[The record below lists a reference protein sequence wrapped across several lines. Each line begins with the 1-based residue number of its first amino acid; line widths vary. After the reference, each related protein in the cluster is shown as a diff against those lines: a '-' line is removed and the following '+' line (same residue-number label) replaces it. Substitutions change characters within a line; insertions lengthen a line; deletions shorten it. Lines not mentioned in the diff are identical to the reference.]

1 MAAWDAASP
10 TSAVRDRVGY
20 SELKDMIIRYW
31 MRQQSTYEGKAK
43 EWEDFYSEKR
53 KGPQLHPLRAA
64 GNAYC
69 GGGTHVR
76 ANGQ

>member
-1 MAAWDAASP
+1 
-10 TSAVRDRVGY
+10 
-20 SELKDMIIRYW
+20 MIIRYW